1 MTPKRSGIRRYY
13 QQGTKR
19 VFAVKRI
26 AKQYRD
32 DFAYL
37 FDNEAAALTTA
48 NNAGVPRVA
57 TVVEQGFSLS
67 GDLCLVLK

>member
-1 MTPKRSGIRRYY
+1 M
-13 QQGTKR
+13 
-19 VFAVKRI
+19 FAVKRI